1 MTPTGWLVAAF
12 AGAILLDGLLIWDWR
27 GREEGLSLTLGSLR
41 SVRKLDRSAWLA
53 AVAIFGALLILIG
66 QLTEPPYTP
75 LLSGLRLFP
84 GLIGLALFVGSGF
97 FFLMSKGLD
106 KPAQRRN
113 TLRGMKARQVKLLD
127 APNLELVAMLLA
139 SGLLLFIGRSLS
151 GYLSPGEVFVAHVY
165 TVLGLGLFVLAAVGF
180 NRKRLPVRITKW
192 LQAAA
197 GWLGISKAQ
206 AILLVLAPLLAL
218 AAWLA
223 AGDGRLMRQPQL
235 AVFTWLLG
243 ILLLVVGSLDYLP
256 ARAERLHFRREWG
269 ILTAVFLG
277 AFLLRGVATAEY
289 PWLLTGDEASGGLS
303 ALEFV
308 NGERNNIFGLAWFS
322 FPSLYFYLQSISIRL
337 FGQTTEALRMTSAL
351 AGALTVLA
359 LYWFLKQGFG
369 RWVALTGSILLA
381 ASHFHIHFSRL
392 GLNNIWD
399 GLFVAFISGA
409 FWWGWSKDNRLGYV
423 LAGLGFGLA
432 QYFYASSRFLFLL
445 FPIWLAFSAARDWN
459 GVRSRLNHLA
469 IMALSALVITLPLAM
484 FYLGHMPEFFAPI
497 SRVSYIGDTIRFDV
511 IATGLT
517 PAELLVSQFVT
528 SALAFTG
535 ANLRGVMYIPGTP
548 MLLPLSATLFIMGGV
563 LLFLN
568 FRKPAEL
575 WVILWLAGA
584 IAIGAL
590 SESTPAAQRY
600 VFAAPAVAATISLA
614 LVRVAEWLLQTWP
627 AARPAVVAVVG
638 IVVAAA
644 GWADL
649 SFYFGDY
656 SGSKR
661 FGDLNTETASAVASM
676 LNAREPGVEAY
687 FFGGRMGYY
696 SHSSIP
702 YLASQAIGYDVLQ
715 PITSAPSW
723 ELSGPTIF
731 IFLPERAAE
740 MALVQERYPGGEVF
754 QETGRDA
761 ELYLAYELPAG

>member
-1 MTPTGWLVAAF
+1 MTPTGWLVAAL
-12 AGAILLDGLLIWDWR
+12 AAALLLDGLLILAWR
-27 GREEGLSLTLGSLR
+27 GRQAGLSLTVSSWR
-41 SVRKLDRSAWLA
+41 SIRKLDRSDWLA
-53 AVAIFGALLILIG
+53 AVAIFGALLMLIG

-75 LLSGLRLFP
+75 LLSGLHLFP
-84 GLIGLALFVGSGF
+84 GLIGLALFAGSGF
-97 FFLMSKGLD
+97 FFLLSKGLD

-197 GWLGISKAQ
+197 GWLGVSKAQ

-337 FGQTTEALRMTSAL
+337 FGQTTEALRLTSAL

-423 LAGLGFGLA
+423 FAGLGFGLA

-445 FPIWLAFSAARDWN
+445 FPIWLAFSAARDWST
-459 GVRSRLNHLA
+459 VRARFSHLA
-469 IMALSALVITLPLAM
+469 VMALSATVMALPLAM
-484 FYLGHMPEFFAPI
+484 YYLGHLPDFFAPM
-497 SRVSYIGDTIRFDV
+497 SRVSYLGATLRSDV
-511 IATGLT
+511 MLTGLT

-528 SALAFTG
+528 SALAFTS
-535 ANLRGVMYIPGTP
+535 ANLRHWYVPETP
-548 MLLPLSATLFIMGGV
+548 MLLPLSATLFMMGVV

-568 FRKPAEL
+568 GRKPAEL
-575 WVILWLAGA
+575 WVILWLASA
-584 IAIGAL
+584 IVIGAM